1 MIWSKGKRLP
11 RILITFFT
19 VFALMVNSCLGV
31 GEPLWDAGF
40 GAEEASGADGRIDN
54 FIPSPVEEPA
64 ILVQTE
70 DRQFMPLRTGFQRI
84 FNFFGTHG
92 AASAFYQPAFVINS
106 NISYIDVKNII
117 PLKLRI

>member
-1 MIWSKGKRLP
+1 MFWSKRNKLP
-11 RILITFFT
+11 RILVTFFT
-19 VFALMVNSCLGV
+19 VLALMVNFCLGV
-31 GEPLWDAGF
+31 GEFLQDTGF
-40 GAEEASGADGRIDN
+40 GVEGTGGADGKVDN

-70 DRQFMPLRTGFQRI
+70 DRQFMPLRMGFQRI

-92 AASAFYQPAFVINS
+92 AASAFCQPAFVVNS
-106 NISYIDVKNII
+106 NISYIDVKNTI

>member
-1 MIWSKGKRLP
+1 MLWSKGKRLP
-11 RILITFFT
+11 HILITVFT
-19 VFALMVNSCLGV
+19 LFILMANFYLGV
-31 GEPLWDAGF
+31 GEPLRDAGF
-40 GAEEASGADGRIDN
+40 GVEGTGRTDGKLDS
-54 FIPSPVEEPA
+54 FIPAPVEEPA

-92 AASAFYQPAFVINS
+92 GASAFYQPVFAISS
-106 NISYIDVKNII
+106 NVSYIDVKNAI

>member
-1 MIWSKGKRLP
+1 MIWSKGRKFP
-11 RILITFFT
+11 HIFIT
-19 VFALMVNSCLGV
+19 VFTLFVLTANFYLGV
-31 GEPLWDAGF
+31 GVPFRDAGF
-40 GAEEASGADGRIDN
+40 GTEETGGTNGKIDN
-54 FIPSPVEEPA
+54 FIPSPVEEPV

-92 AASAFYQPAFVINS
+92 GASVFCQPACVVYS
-106 NISYIDVKNII
+106 NISYIDVKNAI